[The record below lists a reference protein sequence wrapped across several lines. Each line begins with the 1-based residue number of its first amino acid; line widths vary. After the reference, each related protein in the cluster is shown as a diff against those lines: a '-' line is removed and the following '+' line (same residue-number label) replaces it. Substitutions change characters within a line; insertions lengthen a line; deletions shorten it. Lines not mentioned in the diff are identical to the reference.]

1 MTEMDKKDM
10 KKSGKEDLKV
20 WYLYG
25 LFVIAALVVLCRI
38 VYIQCFFRNSD
49 PNLKYYTATSRK
61 MELEPA
67 RGSIISSDGRLL
79 AVSTP
84 M

>member
-25 LFVIAALVVLCRI
+25 LFVIAALVVLCRS
-38 VYIQCFFRNSD
+38 V
-49 PNLKYYTATSRK
+49 
-61 MELEPA
+61 
-67 RGSIISSDGRLL
+67 
-79 AVSTP
+79 
-84 M
+84 